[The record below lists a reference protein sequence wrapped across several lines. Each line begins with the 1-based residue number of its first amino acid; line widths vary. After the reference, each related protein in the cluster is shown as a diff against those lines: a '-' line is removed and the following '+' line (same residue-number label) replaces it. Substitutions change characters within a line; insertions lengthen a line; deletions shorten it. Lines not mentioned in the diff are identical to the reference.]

1 MTMLNEWEG
10 KIGAGQ
16 GNGKQTRDIVM
27 LCEANKATPT
37 GKEYTNKGLRDA
49 VLAVMPPQHS
59 LKPDAHA
66 LGLWLRSQKDRR
78 VGKLRFCNKPA
89 TGHTPAIW
97 WVEREK

>member
-1 MTMLNEWEG
+1 M
-10 KIGAGQ
+10 IGAGQ
-16 GNGKQTRDIVM
+16 GNGKQLRDIVN
-27 LCEANKATPT
+27 LCDANKATPA

-49 VLAVMPPQHS
+49 VLAVMPAQHR

-66 LGLWLRSQKDRR
+66 LGNWLRSTKERR
-78 VGKLRFCNKPA
+78 VGKLRFRNKPA